1 MSEELSKLRVDDKLD
16 TVLDQYLYR
25 DALIVLGNF
34 NAVAGTE
41 RTGLVVGGFFPS
53 EEWVPSTS
61 YSSLTPLSLLICA
74 SSSSF
79 LGSQGS
85 FFPTGISMSLA
96 MADLAGWG
104 GACNPYT

>member
-53 EEWVPSTS
+53 EE
-61 YSSLTPLSLLICA
+61 
-74 SSSSF
+74 
-79 LGSQGS
+79 
-85 FFPTGISMSLA
+85 
-96 MADLAGWG
+96 
-104 GACNPYT
+104 